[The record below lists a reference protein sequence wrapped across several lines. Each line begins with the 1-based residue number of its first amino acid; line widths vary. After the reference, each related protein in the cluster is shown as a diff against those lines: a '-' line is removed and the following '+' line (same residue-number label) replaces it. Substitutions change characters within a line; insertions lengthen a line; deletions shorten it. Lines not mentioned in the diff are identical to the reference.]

1 MQTNTVTEIS
11 FHWIWN
17 ASSQDVRHGLATPC
31 NSSLLGWKL
40 SEKQQRQ
47 TLIFLRFIFLIQIAK
62 KYRRAA
68 IHILQNKKL
77 FSA

>member
-17 ASSQDVRHGLATPC
+17 ASSQDARHGLATPC